1 MFSSCRPGKPEAAR
15 TATPIPGPEV
25 NSAADELGN
34 PLTPYE
40 DIISYTSYY
49 EFSTSK
55 TGPTQM
61 AQDLQ
66 TSPWKIHVGGLVNKP
81 QTFDLDSIR
90 TKFQTQEHIYCM
102 RCVEAWSM
110 VIPWNYFRFSELVEI
125 VEAKSEAQYIRF
137 ETLYDP

>member
-1 MFSSCRPGKPEAAR
+1 
-15 TATPIPGPEV
+15 
-25 NSAADELGN
+25 
-34 PLTPYE
+34 
-40 DIISYTSYY
+40 
-49 EFSTSK
+49 
-55 TGPTQM
+55 M